1 MRNELNELKN
11 NDPQFYEALTNIQ
24 KDMNRIQRGQI
35 KNEIAP
41 EGVKGILELAQ
52 IANFAPIQS
61 QNIIDMYGWDYYIP
75 LKGKFERKDT
85 DRTIETMY
93 DDSGGALSTKLKNLP
108 ATMEGGQ
115 KDAADPFTQVIVDA
129 SQAAARAGRIGFT
142 TAIYNAI
149 TNKQI
154 YYDDAGN
161 KVENQGFLKGKV
173 VNEYTFEERHR
184 NDPKIEEDLKRKDT
198 IVHFKPDGSLVILS
212 IADERLLAAVRGLP
226 REEHLL
232 LDVGNFV
239 TGAIGQLHTR
249 FNVKFAPLNFVRDA
263 ITNIYLVGA
272 DLGYADMVG
281 YTYAIARQV
290 KGNLFHTGK
299 IVNFYIKGETAEA
312 RKYAEKLDKK
322 GNPYG
327 LTMLDYLEEGG
338 MVSITASLSN
348 QSAFQQQMKEIK
360 GDKIARTQQLI
371 TSYFDTYMGA
381 FELASRV
388 SVFMIYRD
396 NYIAKNSVGQ
406 KNVSDTVLKAAN
418 QTASAYAKN
427 LSNFEKAGTMGRQ
440 LGAWFM
446 FFRAS
451 MVGAARASQSI
462 APAFISLENAIED
475 LPSTIKGDSEA
486 LAEFTKNYN
495 ELRSRAQTTIGVLL
509 GVGATL
515 YGLASIGNELADD
528 DDEGNK
534 TIDDDLS
541 RWTRYARMPIGFLT
555 GNDDEVLQI
564 PWGFGL
570 GGIPAL
576 GAQVAGLAFSNEN
589 TKASIIGNMIN
600 ISLDSFAPFP
610 ISKMD
615 PLEQPAMWMF
625 DSVIPTAIRPIF
637 EAATNTSTFGSPI
650 TNLQTSRRYG
660 SAYGSFGSTPAAFE
674 DLAIYLT
681 ENDVF
686 VNPVTKDT
694 DWDPNMMYFFF
705 NNYVDGAATLAQS
718 MYSTYLTASGQKEF
732 EAKFDTVF
740 LGSFFSKYSKID
752 QRAYSRTS
760 QDMQKLEAK
769 IKLFKGSNPIKY
781 YETLNENPNALPII
795 DRYNSHKAKMNKVTA
810 QIKAIKR
817 RSGITRKSKEA
828 LIEPLEAYRLL
839 IQRQMIHM
847 VDQEINDGLID

>member
-1 MRNELNELKN
+1 
-11 NDPQFYEALTNIQ
+11 
-24 KDMNRIQRGQI
+24 
-35 KNEIAP
+35 
-41 EGVKGILELAQ
+41 
-52 IANFAPIQS
+52 
-61 QNIIDMYGWDYYIP
+61 
-75 LKGKFERKDT
+75 
-85 DRTIETMY
+85 
-93 DDSGGALSTKLKNLP
+93 
-108 ATMEGGQ
+108 
-115 KDAADPFTQVIVDA
+115 
-129 SQAAARAGRIGFT
+129 
-142 TAIYNAI
+142 
-149 TNKQI
+149 
-154 YYDDAGN
+154 
-161 KVENQGFLKGKV
+161 
-173 VNEYTFEERHR
+173 
-184 NDPKIEEDLKRKDT
+184 
-198 IVHFKPDGSLVILS
+198 
-212 IADERLLAAVRGLP
+212 
-226 REEHLL
+226 
-232 LDVGNFV
+232 
-239 TGAIGQLHTR
+239 
-249 FNVKFAPLNFVRDA
+249 
-263 ITNIYLVGA
+263 
-272 DLGYADMVG
+272 
-281 YTYAIARQV
+281 
-290 KGNLFHTGK
+290 
-299 IVNFYIKGETAEA
+299 
-312 RKYAEKLDKK
+312 
-322 GNPYG
+322 
-327 LTMLDYLEEGG
+327 MLDYLEEGG

-360 GDKIARTQQLI
+360 GDKIAKTQQLI

-475 LPSTIKGDSEA
+475 LPSTIKGDREA

-515 YGLASIGNELADD
+515 YGLASIGSELADD

-534 TIDDDLS
+534 TLDDDLS

-576 GAQVAGLAFSNEN
+576 GVQVAGLAFSNEN
-589 TKASIIGNMIN
+589 TKASIVGNMIN

-610 ISKMD
+610 VSKMD

-625 DSVIPTAIRPIF
+625 DTVIPTAIRPIF

-705 NNYVDGAATLAQS
+705 NNYVDGAATFAQS
-718 MYSTYLTASGQKEF
+718 MYSTYLTASGQKKF

-769 IKLFKGSNPIKY
+769 IKLFKGSNPVKY